1 MQAQDDPPVLDIER
15 LTCHVPGRT
24 LFEDVTL
31 SVRAGESV
39 AVTGPSG
46 SGKST
51 LLMSVLGLVRPAAG
65 TVRVAGADL
74 GAMSSRVLARHRRRH
89 MGMVFQFGELLPELS
104 PLENVALAGLLG
116 GMGPGAADRRAARL
130 LDELGVHPVDGRVDT
145 LSGGERQRTAVAR
158 ALMNE
163 PALLLADEPT
173 GSLDPV
179 HRDAVTELLHT
190 LPATRGCALLL
201 VTHDEAVARRADRC
215 VTLGAG
221 GLVPQDA
228 TAAPG
233 PHASSAGEPYTAP
246 PGSRMPA
253 DRSGSRTG
261 ARS

>member
-1 MQAQDDPPVLDIER
+1 MQARDDRPVLDIER

-24 LFEDVTL
+24 LFEGASL

-74 GAMSSRVLARHRRRH
+74 GAMSSRALARHRRRH
-89 MGMVFQFGELLPELS
+89 IGMVFQFGELLPELS

-116 GMGPGAADRRAARL
+116 GLTPERADRRAAEL
-130 LDELGVHPVDGRVDT
+130 LDELGVRPADGSVDA

-163 PALLLADEPT
+163 PVLLLADEPT
-173 GSLDPV
+173 GSLDPA
-179 HRDAVTELLHT
+179 HRDTVTELLHA

-201 VTHDEAVARRADRC
+201 VTHDEAVARRADRR
-215 VTLGAG
+215 VTLTAG
-221 GLVPQDA
+221 RLVPHG
-228 TAAPG
+228 TAAAP
-233 PHASSAGEPYTAP
+233 EPPTSP
-246 PGSRMPA
+246 PPPVPPRGWTP
-253 DRSGSRTG
+253 G
-261 ARS
+261 ARSASRSGTRS